1 MAAYQTIFASD
12 LGQTLLLFV
21 LIFTVIFAIMQ
32 KSKVLGGG
40 KQIDALVAL
49 SIGLLVSGV
58 GYVLE
63 FTQKLLPLM
72 AVILVISLVFL
83 ILTAMFFKGEVDFGK
98 YSWAFA
104 ALMGIAVIVAV
115 IVFTGYWDNISGWFS
130 DSDVGSNIL
139 LIAIVVGVVAF
150 IYTLTKASSSGKSS

>member
-1 MAAYQTIFASD
+1 MAVYQTIFASD

-21 LIFTVIFAIMQ
+21 LMFTVIFAIMQ

-63 FTQKLLPLM
+63 FTQKIIPLM
-72 AVILVISLVFL
+72 AVVIVIVLVFL
-83 ILTAMFFKGEVDFGK
+83 ILSAMFFKGEVDFGK
-98 YSWAFA
+98 YSWVFA
-104 ALMGIAVIVAV
+104 ALMGIIVIIAV
-115 IVFTGYWDNISGWFS
+115 IVFTGYWDNIYSWFTKGE
-130 DSDVGSNIL
+130 VGSNIL
-139 LIAIVVGVVAF
+139 LIAIVIGVVAF
-150 IYTLTKASSSGKSS
+150 VYSSSKSGEKKG